1 MLAASDGW
9 RIGERVEPV
18 VRPWDAVMAAA
29 LRRIGSGLGRQW
41 YFVRSVGRSDRQVRE
56 WLELR
61 GIEHYYP
68 TVSELRPVPRKK
80 LSQAQRRSGIEIL
93 RPHLTPMF
101 PRYWL
106 VRVELTDGL
115 WHDVFRLGGL
125 TGMVCRAGAPVL
137 VSDGEIARLRACEV
151 DGAVPGHM
159 QARMVFSAG
168 ETVRLADGPFAGFDA
183 TVEKGLDLPL
193 EQIDGEERIIVA
205 VALFGQSVPVEM
217 SIGQIDKV

>member
-68 TVSELRPVPRKK
+68 SIRELRPLPRKK

-93 RPHLTPMF
+93 RPQIAPLW
-101 PRYWL
+101 PRYFL
-106 VRVELTDGL
+106 VHVELSDG
-115 WHDVFRLGGL
+115 WHDIFRLGGL
-125 TGMVCRAGAPVL
+125 TGMLCRGNLPVMI
-137 VSDGEIARLRACEV
+137 SDAEIARLKGCEV

-159 QARMVFSAG
+159 PARMVFTPG
-168 ETVRLADGPFAGFDA
+168 ETVRVTSGSLTGHDV
-183 TVEKGLDLPL
+183 TVERGLDLPI
-193 EQIDGEERIIVA
+193 EQIDGDERITVA
-205 VALFGQSVPVEM
+205 VALLGRTIP
-217 SIGQIDKV
+217 IDLPIAQVAKL